1 MVLRTGIPIV
11 AVALGLTGCG
21 SPAAPKEVPVPAPV
35 AGIPLTR
42 RPHMNAATQAVY
54 DRIRSSPGWLL
65 GVGEIGTAAN
75 AFFTVAESQ
84 VEARWTEL
92 YGTGAGVPASID
104 WEMGEANQRT
114 VTRDWASL
122 AAFAAAGGLP
132 WLHISMNNFSV
143 PFGPGQ
149 PPAGGMNDTRGRA
162 AAVLAQG
169 EARDSFTSYI
179 RNFAREV
186 NAVGAPVILR
196 PLNEGNGMWF
206 WWGGHAADYRTLWRQ
221 VFDIFQQEGVRNVIW
236 MWAAADTCT
245 VQCNIAGFYP
255 GDDVVD
261 ILGLNAY
268 FTAPALP
275 ASART
280 AFGILAGL
288 GLDKPVM
295 FGEIGPQANAAFWSR
310 AATDFATI
318 PRFRGFSLWFA
329 RGWQVWGGSPG
340 VGSMIDG
347 STPAAV
353 RQAFDG
359 FLRDERIVHL
369 ARWVGSASQGH
380 QPQRLMSEPAAVGRS
395 P

>member
-1 MVLRTGIPIV
+1 MLMRISIPIV
-11 AVALGLTGCG
+11 AVALGLPGCG
-21 SPAAPKEVPVPAPV
+21 SPAAPKEAPVPAPV
-35 AGIPLTR
+35 AGIPLTP
-42 RPHMNAATQAVY
+42 RPHMNAATQAMY

-179 RNFAREV
+179 RHFAREV
-186 NAVGAPVILR
+186 NAVGAPVIPR

-206 WWGGHAADYRTLWRQ
+206 WWGGHAADYRTPASGSTSQSCLARSVRRPMRHSGPGPQ
-221 VFDIFQQEGVRNVIW
+221 LTSQPFRAFAVSASGSHAAGRCGV
-236 MWAAADTCT
+236 
-245 VQCNIAGFYP
+245 GH
-255 GDDVVD
+255 
-261 ILGLNAY
+261 
-268 FTAPALP
+268 P
-275 ASART
+275 ASAR
-280 AFGILAGL
+280 
-288 GLDKPVM
+288 
-295 FGEIGPQANAAFWSR
+295 
-310 AATDFATI
+310 
-318 PRFRGFSLWFA
+318 
-329 RGWQVWGGSPG
+329 
-340 VGSMIDG
+340 
-347 STPAAV
+347 
-353 RQAFDG
+353 
-359 FLRDERIVHL
+359 
-369 ARWVGSASQGH
+369 
-380 QPQRLMSEPAAVGRS
+380 
-395 P
+395 